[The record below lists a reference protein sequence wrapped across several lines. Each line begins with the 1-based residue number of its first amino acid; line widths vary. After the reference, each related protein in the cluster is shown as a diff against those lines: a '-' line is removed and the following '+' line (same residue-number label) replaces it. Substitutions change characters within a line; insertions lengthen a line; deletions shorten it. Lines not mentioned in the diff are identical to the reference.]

1 MNFKLNEE
9 QELIRKNAR
18 DFLTEKCPPSLVK
31 DMEQSEEGFASK
43 LWRQMAEM
51 GWLGLAFPEK
61 YGGTG
66 GSFLDLMVLTEEL
79 GRVLAPVPF
88 FSTVITGGFLLLEA
102 GSEPQKEKYLPR
114 LANGELTLAFA
125 FSEADDDWGPA
136 SVKLA
141 AVTGGGGDYLLN
153 GAKLFVANVRAADYL
168 LCVARTAESA
178 EEDISLFM
186 VASDTP
192 GIQMVPLKNIAREKL
207 AEVVF
212 RQVRIPRENVIGE
225 INQGWAPLERV
236 LARATLAKSIEML
249 GGMQRILEMTAE
261 YAQQRIQFDQPIG
274 SFQAVQHHCANML
287 IASEGARWLAYRTAW
302 MLAEGIPC
310 RKEIYMAKAWIN
322 ETYQKVARLG
332 VQVHGGLGIME
343 EYDLQLY
350 FRRVKAAE
358 AFLGDS
364 NYCREKVAHQIL
376 G

>member
-102 GSEPQKEKYLPR
+102 GSEPQKEKSLPL
-114 LANGELTLAFA
+114 LATGEPTLAFA

-178 EEDISLFM
+178 EENISLFM
-186 VASDTP
+186 VASDAP
-192 GIQMVPLKNIAREKL
+192 GIQVVPLKNIAREKL

-236 LARATLAKSIEML
+236 LTRATLAKSIEML

-274 SFQAVQHHCANML
+274 GFQAVQHHCANML